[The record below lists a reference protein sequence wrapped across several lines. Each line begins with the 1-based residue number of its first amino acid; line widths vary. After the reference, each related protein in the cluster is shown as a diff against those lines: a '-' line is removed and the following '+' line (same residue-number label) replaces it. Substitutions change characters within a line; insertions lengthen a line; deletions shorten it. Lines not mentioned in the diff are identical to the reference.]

1 MDGYSRLQIAF
12 VPGLGR
18 PGSAS
23 ARSQEIKRRMRIR
36 FTWIAALLALI
47 AIGLLA
53 ACSTKYSASN
63 NGLVVLPTGGSAV
76 MQSFSLDLGNGH
88 LSQINNAAGPP
99 IPGAS
104 GQVILD
110 PAGAYAYVVVT
121 ATTALTTSTTGIAS
135 FPVASDGKLAAAAT
149 ITGNPVAFTQ
159 GTSCEQIPVTPVA
172 IAIDSAGKFLF
183 AANSATAD
191 SAGNSVPGSIS
202 VFAVGTNGTLT
213 EVNPTSCTAPSTP
226 GSPFPLPSQAMVQT
240 PNASALAVTPTVY
253 PFQYAYC
260 STFTPPTTEDLY
272 VTDSANYIVLNY
284 AVSSTGGLTLVPAA
298 NNATGISTGSAPSGV
313 AVDPCNRFVFVSNA
327 QQNSVSAYSIC
338 TAVSTVC
345 QYAKYSL
352 QAVAGSPFN
361 ITGQVPGPLTVDAYA
376 NFLYVVNTGSSNV
389 TGFRISASTGGLT
402 AIGTYAA
409 GVGANS
415 IAVRSDDSWLFVA
428 NSTAST
434 VSQYAITPSSGVL
447 APQPVTTT
455 FNIPTGVAVK

>member
-1 MDGYSRLQIAF
+1 
-12 VPGLGR
+12 
-18 PGSAS
+18 
-23 ARSQEIKRRMRIR
+23 MRIR
-36 FTWIAALLALI
+36 FAWIAAILALI
-47 AIGLLA
+47 ALGFLA

-63 NGLVVLPTGGSAV
+63 NGLVVLPTEGSAV

-104 GQVILD
+104 GQVVLD
-110 PAGAYAYVVVT
+110 PAGAYAYVIVT
-121 ATTALTTSTTGIAS
+121 ATPALTTSTTGIAS
-135 FPVASDGKLAAAAT
+135 FPVASDGKLATANT
-149 ITGNPVAFTQ
+149 VSGNPSIFTPS
-159 GTSCEQIPVTPVA
+159 GGACESIPVTPVA
-172 IAIDSAGKFLF
+172 IAMDSAGKFLF
-183 AANSATAD
+183 AANSASAD

-202 VFAVGTNGTLT
+202 VFSVGANGTLT
-213 EVNPTSCTAPSTP
+213 EVNPMSCTAPSTP
-226 GSPFPLPSQAMVQT
+226 GSPFPLPGQAMVQT
-240 PNASALAVTPTVY
+240 PNSSALAVTPTVY

-272 VTDSANYIVLNY
+272 VTDSANYVVLNY

-298 NNATGISTGSAPSGV
+298 NNATGVSTGSVPVGV
-313 AVDPCNRFVFVSNA
+313 TVDPCNRFVFVSNS
-327 QQNSVSAYSIC
+327 QQNSVSAYTIC
-338 TAVSTVC
+338 TAVSTNSTLC
-345 QYAKYSL
+345 PHADYSL
-352 QAVAGSPFN
+352 LAVAGSPFN
-361 ITGQVPGPLTVDAYA
+361 IAGQVPGPLTVDAYA

-402 AIGTYAA
+402 TIGTYAA

-415 IAVRSDDSWLFVA
+415 IAVRNDDSWVFVA

-434 VSQYAITPSSGVL
+434 LSQYAITPSSGVL